1 MRAQTAARYA
11 LLLVPVW
18 LNSGCAVVA
27 VADLAAGAVMAVGEA
42 ALNGGSTV
50 VTGMR
55 ALTNVA
61 KREPEAGPPPAASPS
76 VPPSSPAAVQTAL
89 PASPSA
95 PVQTAQ
101 VPVSETIPS
110 TDTETAAATPVELST
125 PVPPDAS
132 PAANPPAIFTP
143 SPQ

>member
-1 MRAQTAARYA
+1 MRVQTAA

-18 LNSGCAVVA
+18 LNSGCAVMA

-61 KREPEAGPPPAASPS
+61 KREPDAGTPPASSSKPSPAPASLPPAA
-76 VPPSSPAAVQTAL
+76 PAVVRTAP
-89 PASPSA
+89 PASPPA
-95 PVQTAQ
+95 PEQAAQ
-101 VPVSETIPS
+101 ASVPEAIPS
-110 TDTETAAATPVELST
+110 VDAETAAATPVVLSA
-125 PVPPDAS
+125 PVQLDVA
-132 PAANPPAIFTP
+132 PAIAP
-143 SPQ
+143 PPVQ